1 MDPAPERIL
10 IVKLG
15 ALGDVVNS
23 LPLVNRL
30 RAGLPDA
37 RLAWLIGPAA
47 ARLVAGHPAVDEFLV
62 LDARR
67 ARAWP
72 GIVRELRRRRFDLAL
87 DLQRLAKSGLLA
99 RLSGAPRRLGFDR
112 ARCKEHSHLFTNLHL
127 APNPRPGTT
136 VAQYLEFAD
145 RLGLPERPAE
155 WRLPY
160 VPFEEPGE
168 RPVTLVLGAT
178 KSANR
183 WPPERWAELARGLV
197 ERRGARVVLCGGP
210 EDRPLADAVR
220 SQARV
225 ELDDRVGRL
234 DLPRSAG
241 LLAASALVIA
251 CDTGPLHIAVALGA
265 PVLALFGAADPA
277 RTGPYGRPQD
287 VLWSPAPCSPC
298 RKRTC
303 FVAGHPCMAN
313 LPASAVLGHA
323 LARLGPGT

>member
-37 RLAWLIGPAA
+37 RLTWLIGPAA
-47 ARLVAGHPAVDEFLV
+47 QRLVAGHPAVDEFLV
-62 LDARR
+62 LDSRR

-72 GIVRELRRRRFDLAL
+72 GIVRALRRRRFDLAL
-87 DLQRLAKSGLLA
+87 DLQRLAKSGLLV

-145 RLGLPERPAE
+145 RLGLPERPVE
-155 WRLPY
+155 WRLPH
-160 VPFEEPGE
+160 VPFEESGG

-197 ERRGARVVLCGGP
+197 ERIGARVVLCGGP
-210 EDRPLADAVR
+210 EDRTLADAVLSR
-220 SQARV
+220 AGV
-225 ELDDRVGRL
+225 ALDDRVGRL

-241 LLAASALVIA
+241 LLAASELVIA
-251 CDTGPLHIAVALGA
+251 CDTGPLHIAVAVGT

-277 RTGPYGRPQD
+277 RTGPHGRPGD
-287 VLWSPAPCSPC
+287 VLWEPAPCSPC
-298 RKRTC
+298 RRRTC
-303 FVAGHPCMAN
+303 FVPGHPCMKN
-313 LPASAVLGHA
+313 LSAAAVLERA
-323 LARLGPGT
+323 LERLGQRI